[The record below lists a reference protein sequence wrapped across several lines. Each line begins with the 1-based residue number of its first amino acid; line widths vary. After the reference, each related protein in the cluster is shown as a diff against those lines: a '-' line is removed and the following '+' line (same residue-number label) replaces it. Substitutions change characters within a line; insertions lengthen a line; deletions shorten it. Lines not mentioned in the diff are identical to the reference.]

1 MSIDVLIDKLTPC
14 LEEISTGKIYQTT
27 FSIAEIEELDGLQA
41 KGWNFDWADNELS
54 RYNIYKLQ
62 LKDDAVIQG
71 LVAAEVIRGAV
82 YIRLAES
89 APHNLGDNKKFEG
102 VGGHLFAIAIKL
114 SNAMGFNGYVFFDA
128 KNMKLVDHYVTKFG
142 ASRVMAR
149 VHVYRM
155 EIDEVNAQKL
165 LENYTL
171 EGDLN
176 VR

>member
-1 MSIDVLIDKLTPC
+1 MSIDVIIDKLTPC
-14 LEEISTGKIYQTT
+14 LEEISTGNIFQTT
-27 FSIAEIEELDGLQA
+27 FSIAEVEELDGLQTE
-41 KGWNFDWADNELS
+41 GWNFDWADSELS

-62 LKDDAVIQG
+62 LKDDEVIQG

-89 APHNLGDNKKFEG
+89 APHNLGENKKFEG

-128 KNMKLVDHYVTKFG
+128 KNMKLVDHYTKKFG
-142 ASRVMAR
+142 ANRVMAR

-155 EIDEVNAQKL
+155 EIVEANAQKL
-165 LENYTL
+165 LEQYTL

>member
-1 MSIDVLIDKLTPC
+1 MSIDLIIDKLTPC
-14 LEEISTGKIYQTT
+14 LEEVSTGKIFQTT
-27 FSIAEIEELDGLQA
+27 FSIAEIEELDGLQE
-41 KGWNFDWADNELS
+41 KGWNFDWTDNELS

-62 LKDDAVIQG
+62 LKDDDIIQG
-71 LVAAEVIRGAV
+71 LVAAEVVRGAV

-89 APHNLGDNKKFEG
+89 APHNIGKNKKYSG

-128 KNMKLVDHYVTKFG
+128 KNMKLVNHYSEKFG

-149 VHVYRM
+149 IHVYRM
-155 EIDEVNAQKL
+155 EIVEQRAQKL
-165 LENYTL
+165 LEKYTL

>member
-1 MSIDVLIDKLTPC
+1 MSIDVIIDKLTPC
-14 LEEISTGKIYQTT
+14 LEEISTGDIYQTT
-27 FSIAEIEELDGLQA
+27 FSIAEIDELDGLRA
-41 KGWNFDWADNELS
+41 KGWNFDWADSELS

-62 LKDDAVIQG
+62 VKDDGVIQG

-89 APHNLGDNKKFEG
+89 APHNLGKKKKFEG

-114 SNAMGFNGYVFFDA
+114 SNAMGFYGYVFFDA
-128 KNMKLVDHYVTKFG
+128 KNMKLVNHYEEKFG
-142 ASRVMAR
+142 ASRIMAR
-149 VHVYRM
+149 IHVYRM
-155 EIDEVNAQKL
+155 EIGEDNAQML
-165 LENYTL
+165 LEKYTL